1 MGAWPL
7 ILYFWAFHWN
17 CAFFALIFK
26 KRIRIFSLFSPF
38 SYEYQNSS
46 LSYVCGPMHQLCM
59 HRILIE
65 KKRKCSPMQCA
76 VGRKLL
82 NSENEQN
89 STMKTSLNFNIIN
102 ESQVLQ
108 QWIRSLWNSIRI
120 FDFFL
125 FRWGYKNF
133 FVLMSLIFFAF
144 ISFLREYATVW
155 ITQRKEERNEPTTF
169 IGRLRDSYN
178 FSSNWLFWRKN
189 LSSSWNGWKMH
200 FKFFSSV
207 DKLFMS

>member
-1 MGAWPL
+1 
-7 ILYFWAFHWN
+7 
-17 CAFFALIFK
+17 
-26 KRIRIFSLFSPF
+26 
-38 SYEYQNSS
+38 
-46 LSYVCGPMHQLCM
+46 MHQLCM

-108 QWIRSLWNSIRI
+108 QWIRSLRNSIRI
-120 FDFFL
+120 FDFFFYSVEATKTSLSWCPWFFLHLSL
-125 FRWGYKNF
+125 FCVN
-133 FVLMSLIFFAF
+133 
-144 ISFLREYATVW
+144 
-155 ITQRKEERNEPTTF
+155 TQLYEPHKERKEERRKPTTF

>member
-1 MGAWPL
+1 MKL
-7 ILYFWAFHWN
+7 TNFCFSNSRRCLFSIHF
-17 CAFFALIFK
+17 
-26 KRIRIFSLFSPF
+26 IFSLF
-38 SYEYQNSS
+38 YEYQNSS
-46 LSYVCGPMHQLCM
+46 LWCPMHQLCM

-155 ITQRKEERNEPTTF
+155 TTQRKE
-169 IGRLRDSYN
+169 
-178 FSSNWLFWRKN
+178 RKKETN
-189 LSSSWNGWKMH
+189 QQPL
-200 FKFFSSV
+200 
-207 DKLFMS
+207 

>member
-1 MGAWPL
+1 
-7 ILYFWAFHWN
+7 
-17 CAFFALIFK
+17 
-26 KRIRIFSLFSPF
+26 
-38 SYEYQNSS
+38 
-46 LSYVCGPMHQLCM
+46 MHQLCM

-76 VGRKLL
+76 VGRKVL

-108 QWIRSLWNSIRI
+108 QWIRSLRNSIRI
-120 FDFFL
+120 FDLFFL
-125 FRWGYKNF
+125 IPLRLQKLLCLDVLDF
-133 FVLMSLIFFAF
+133 FLHLSLFC
-144 ISFLREYATVW
+144 VN
-155 ITQRKEERNEPTTF
+155 TQLYEPHKERKEERRKPTTF

-189 LSSSWNGWKMH
+189 LSSSWNG
-200 FKFFSSV
+200 
-207 DKLFMS
+207 

>member
-1 MGAWPL
+1 
-7 ILYFWAFHWN
+7 
-17 CAFFALIFK
+17 
-26 KRIRIFSLFSPF
+26 
-38 SYEYQNSS
+38 
-46 LSYVCGPMHQLCM
+46 MHQLCM

-108 QWIRSLWNSIRI
+108 QWIRSLRNSIRI
-120 FDFFL
+120 FDFFFDSVEATKTSL
-125 FRWGYKNF
+125 SWCPWF
-133 FVLMSLIFFAF
+133 FFFCIYLFFA
-144 ISFLREYATVW
+144 W
-155 ITQRKEERNEPTTF
+155 IRNCMNHTKKERRKPTTF